1 MSKFENINKLLLFK
15 QTLAEFLGLDVE
27 DIGNDDGLY
36 EELHMQPSDLSDFLH
51 KLGELGFDT
60 TKTDLTKVES
70 VDDLIET
77 LEIEENE

>member
-1 MSKFENINKLLLFK
+1 MNKLENINKLSLFK
-15 QTLAEFLGLDVE
+15 KTLAEFLGIEAE
-27 DIGNDDGLY
+27 DIGEDDGLY

-60 TKTDLTKVES
+60 AKTDLTRVES
-70 VDDLIET
+70 VSDLMEA

>member
-1 MSKFENINKLLLFK
+1 MNKLTLFK
-15 QTLAEFLGLDVE
+15 QTLAEFLGLEVE
-27 DIGNDDGLY
+27 DIGSDDGLY

-70 VDDLIET
+70 VNDLVEALDIEV
-77 LEIEENE
+77 NE